1 MRMTI
6 AHASIRQT
14 AKRAVPAAIAVC
26 AVAASVATGAVPTL
40 VTAHRIS
47 APKGALKPGKT
58 VGSARLGVRVFA
70 NASNG
75 FALANVADATY
86 PAATTDGGK
95 TWKIDGP
102 PLHVNAAQAPLVV
115 TQVGAHKRTY
125 FAWGGPGG
133 GPAVDVSSDAG
144 KHWWGTLLGGIVL
157 SVVSTPNGHLVASTQ
172 SPAGSG
178 GQKTENSVYVS
189 KDGGHHWRLSTK
201 FGSF

>member
-1 MRMTI
+1 MRLTI
-6 AHASIRQT
+6 AHTSIGQT

-26 AVAASVATGAVPTL
+26 AVAASVAAGSVPSL
-40 VTAHRIS
+40 VTAHKIS
-47 APKGALKPGKT
+47 TPKGALKPGKT

-86 PAATTDGGK
+86 PAATTDGGR

-102 PLHVNAAQAPLVV
+102 PLHINAAQAPLVV
-115 TQVGAHKRTY
+115 TQVGAHKRAY

-133 GPAVDVSSDAG
+133 GNVVDVTPDAG
-144 KHWWGTLLGGIVL
+144 KHWWQAFLGGLVL

-172 SPAGSG
+172 SPAGSN
-178 GQKTENSVYVS
+178 GQGTQNSVYVS

>member
-1 MRMTI
+1 M
-6 AHASIRQT
+6 
-14 AKRAVPAAIAVC
+14 
-26 AVAASVATGAVPTL
+26 AVAAVPSL

-47 APKGALKPGKT
+47 TPKGALKPGKT
-58 VGSARLGVRVFA
+58 VASARLGVRVFTS
-70 NASNG
+70 ASNG
-75 FALANVADATY
+75 FALANVADAQY
-86 PAATTDGGK
+86 PAATSNGGK

-133 GPAVDVSSDAG
+133 GNVVDVTPDAG
-144 KHWWGTLLGGIVL
+144 AHWWQAFLGGLVL
-157 SVVSTPNGHLVASTQ
+157 SVVATPNGHLVASVQ
-172 SPAGSG
+172 SPAAGSKA
-178 GQKTENSVYVS
+178 QNSVYVS